1 MMLWF
6 VRLCIR
12 GQTLDVYGRVVS
24 NALYDAILVAL
35 WSYSAAIQSS
45 GDFEDPEHIATRPWY
60 LERGCEGAGA
70 RSRAACYAAKG
81 SFGLVI
87 FAV

>member
-1 MMLWF
+1 MVFWF

-70 RSRAACYAAKG
+70 RSSTLR
-81 SFGLVI
+81 
-87 FAV
+87 

>member
-1 MMLWF
+1 M
-6 VRLCIR
+6 
-12 GQTLDVYGRVVS
+12 DVYGRVVS